1 MPLSPV
7 NFPQVTEYR
16 KDLSQVQR
24 SALVIGILLGHVGL
38 GWGLM
43 QVSAVREVMV
53 AAAPMMFSMVQPD
66 APPKPVPP
74 PPTAKPIPKV
84 VTPTPLIAVESPA
97 AAAFV
102 VAIPPPDTP
111 PAETSEAISPSTVA
125 APPAPAPKIIP
136 ASAIDYL
143 VRPPLEYPRA
153 SSKLREAGRVIV
165 RVYVD
170 EGGIPRVT
178 QVKRSSGFV
187 RLDEAALDAVQKARF
202 KPYVEHGVAVAGWAL
217 IPLDFDLE
225 F

>member
-1 MPLSPV
+1 V
-7 NFPQVTEYR
+7 
-16 KDLSQVQR
+16 
-24 SALVIGILLGHVGL
+24 AGIVLGHVGL
-38 GWGLM
+38 VWGLM
-43 QVSAVREVMV
+43 QVSEVRQVV
-53 AAAPMMFSMVQPD
+53 IAAAPMMFSMVQPD

-74 PPTAKPIPKV
+74 PHTAKPVTAV
-84 VTPTPLIAVESPA
+84 VTPTAVIAAESPVA
-97 AAAFV
+97 TAFMV
-102 VAIPPPDTP
+102 TPPQPDTP
-111 PAETSEAISPSTVA
+111 LAEISEAISTSTVT

-143 VRPPLEYPRA
+143 VPPPIEYPRA
-153 SSKLREAGRVIV
+153 SRKLREAGRVIV

-187 RLDEAALDAVQKARF
+187 RLDEAALDAVQKALF

-225 F
+225 Y